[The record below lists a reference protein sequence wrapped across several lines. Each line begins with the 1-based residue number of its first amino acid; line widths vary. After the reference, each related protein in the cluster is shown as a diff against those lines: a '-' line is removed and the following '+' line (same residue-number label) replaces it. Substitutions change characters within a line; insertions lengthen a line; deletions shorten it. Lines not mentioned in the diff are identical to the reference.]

1 MSRAYYNE
9 IEPYAAK
16 WLRNLIAARHIAPGD
31 VDERDVRDVRP
42 ADLGGYT
49 QCHFFAGI
57 GVWSAALRGSG
68 WPDDVPVWTASCPC
82 QPFSSAGRGLGFDDE
97 RHLWPHFFHLVRVC
111 RPGVLFGEQVE
122 KAIGFGWLDLVQ
134 DDLEG
139 EGYAF
144 GAVGFPAASVGAPHI
159 RSRIYWMANANL
171 PFPKRFREVFGD
183 GKDQK
188 GLRPGSS
195 SGGVPDLVADSKNE
209 RRKRLENSAESSG
222 GGGSAQYSG
231 ELGNPISSGLE
242 IGSVQN
248 EQQRPLRIEG
258 AALIEANPLRGFWGN
273 AEWIW
278 CRDGKYR
285 PVEPGTFPLAHG
297 AASRVGRLRAYGNA
311 INKEQAQAFIRAYLD
326 LERGR

>member
-1 MSRAYYNE
+1 MKVYISGPIFVGYRLLEMGGVSRAYYNE

-144 GAVGFPAASVGAPHI
+144 GAVGFLLRASVRHTSEAEFTGWPTPTCPSQNDSEKSSGMGRIRKGYGLDLPAAASLTSWPTP
-159 RSRIYWMANANL
+159 RTS
-171 PFPKRFREVFGD
+171 D
-183 GKDQK
+183 GN
-188 GLRPGSS
+188 GSKI
-195 SGGVPDLVADSKNE
+195 PPN
-209 RRKRLENSAESSG
+209 RLG
-222 GGGSAQYSG
+222 GG
-231 ELGNPISSGLE
+231 
-242 IGSVQN
+242 
-248 EQQRPLRIEG
+248 QRSIQ
-258 AALIEANPLRGFWGN
+258 W
-273 AEWIW
+273 
-278 CRDGKYR
+278 
-285 PVEPGTFPLAHG
+285 
-297 AASRVGRLRAYGNA
+297 RVGQPHQLGTGNR
-311 INKEQAQAFIRAYLD
+311 IGPK
-326 LERGR
+326 